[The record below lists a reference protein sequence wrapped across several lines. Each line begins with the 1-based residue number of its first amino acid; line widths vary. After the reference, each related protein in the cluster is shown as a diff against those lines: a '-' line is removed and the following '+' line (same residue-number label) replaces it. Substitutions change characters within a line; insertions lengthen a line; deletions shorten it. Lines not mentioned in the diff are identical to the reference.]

1 MHNRHGVPSAR
12 ALLRHVVRALQPIRA
27 VLPCL
32 LLLPSACAHTYVD
45 AAGTR
50 HVIGLVHLSIPPA
63 SPPPWG
69 GEALRVRSVG
79 ITLNHGAESHAL
91 VIGYSDATHAL
102 VRNNALVAV
111 EALLPDGPGPGTAA
125 APPDQE

>member
-1 MHNRHGVPSAR
+1 MNNRHGAPSAC
-12 ALLRHVVRALQPIRA
+12 ALQPLLA
-27 VLPCL
+27 LLPGL

-45 AAGTR
+45 TAGAR
-50 HVIGLVHLSIPPA
+50 HVIGLVHLSIHPA
-63 SPPPWG
+63 SPPLWG

-79 ITLNHGAESHAL
+79 VTLNQGAESHAL

-102 VRNNALVAV
+102 VRNNALVAA
-111 EALLPDGPGPGTAA
+111 EALRPDGPGPAK